1 MRVTRSGNN
10 FLPGVAVVGNFDP
23 FGPNHKRLIQDVS
36 RHAHERN
43 LNAVAV
49 ILHPAPST
57 FINPQGTWIVYDD
70 HATRV
75 KLLHEAGADAVVTVH
90 FCKRDLKAGI
100 RDLLDAIGSTHA
112 LQELWIGSMQSLG
125 TGDLGN
131 QTTILQATT
140 ERGIHLQKM
149 ETPKAAVFGNPKF
162 ELSEGRVRTATSI
175 LGRPPIWKKP
185 KNNELI
191 LSWLPGRYQAIALQD
206 PIAFVD
212 GEILEFEL
220 EALPLIDTQPG
231 AKALSK
237 LTWIDPKVQ
246 WLAFVSGPNDAR
258 HDEVARVPNLA
269 LSFAGS
275 FAERQNH
282 HHAKPA

>member
-1 MRVTRSGNN
+1 
-10 FLPGVAVVGNFDP
+10 
-23 FGPNHKRLIQDVS
+23 
-36 RHAHERN
+36 
-43 LNAVAV
+43 
-49 ILHPAPST
+49 
-57 FINPQGTWIVYDD
+57 
-70 HATRV
+70 
-75 KLLHEAGADAVVTVH
+75 
-90 FCKRDLKAGI
+90 
-100 RDLLDAIGSTHA
+100 
-112 LQELWIGSMQSLG
+112 MQSLG

-140 ERGIHLQKM
+140 ERGIHLRKL
-149 ETPKAAVFGNPKF
+149 ETPAAAVFGNPKF

-185 KNNELI
+185 KSNKLV

-206 PIAFVD
+206 PTASID

-220 EALPLIDTQPG
+220 EALPKTSSQPG

-237 LTWIDPKVQ
+237 LTWFDPKIR

-258 HDEVARVPNLA
+258 PDVVARVPELA
-269 LSFAGS
+269 ANFVVSFT
-275 FAERQNH
+275 ERQNH